1 MHLLWKQS
9 LNHWTTKEVPA
20 NSIFFYLS
28 SLYPSI
34 MSSQVRQNYSTTAEG
49 AVHHLGN
56 MHLQASYTYL
66 SLGFYF
72 DHNDVSVRG
81 SGGHG
86 PLFPELAEKLKGTK
100 HYLKMQNQCGVHIL
114 LQNVQKPSQDEWG
127 KSQDAVEAATL
138 MEKKQSH
145 ALWSACPGFWLH
157 RHHHLCDYL
166 QTQMPLL

>member
-72 DHNDVSVRG
+72 DHNDVSVQYL
-81 SGGHG
+81 GHIY
-86 PLFPELAEKLKGTK
+86 TK
-100 HYLKMQNQCGVHIL
+100 KVLVVIYLKFRFHWASSILSGNPRVCWGRQC
-114 LQNVQKPSQDEWG
+114 QKI
-127 KSQDAVEAATL
+127 AVMTWHMVSLTNRWTL
-138 MEKKQSH
+138 I
-145 ALWSACPGFWLH
+145 
-157 RHHHLCDYL
+157 D
-166 QTQMPLL
+166 QM